1 MSVVFADTF
10 YWIALANPDDEAHAQ
25 ASSFTKSGERT
36 LIITGEEILIE
47 FLTFFAD
54 KGAYLRRKAVALT
67 RGVFANP
74 SISVIPQTHESFLA
88 GFELYTERPDKGYS
102 LTDCIAMATAR
113 EQGIKDILTNDRHF
127 VQEGFR
133 ALFRP
138 QRVR

>member
-1 MSVVFADTF
+1 MAVRRREPGTC
-10 YWIALANPDDEAHAQ
+10 
-25 ASSFTKSGERT
+25 G
-36 LIITGEEILIE
+36 
-47 FLTFFAD
+47 
-54 KGAYLRRKAVALT
+54 KGIKT

-74 SISVIPQTHESFLA
+74 SIRVIPQTHKSFLA

-138 QRVR
+138 